1 MTAEAIRTGERR
13 LAAAGTGA
21 AEWLCLAA
29 APVFAIMALVT
40 GVFGAGA
47 ADVFCSAAQHVL
59 PLNGMT
65 WMYAL
70 MSVFH
75 SAPRLRLISDRKSD
89 GPRLLNRAGAGPST
103 RTFSGIPPHLSLPP
117 CKAWAPIFLKSNQL
131 STRSK
136 QLKPAT
142 KRRERHDHPQDRNA

>member
-1 MTAEAIRTGERR
+1 MTAEAIGTGERR

-29 APVFAIMALVT
+29 APVFSIMALVT

-47 ADVFCSAAQHVL
+47 PDVFCSAVQHVL

-70 MSVFH
+70 MSVLH
-75 SAPRLRLISDRKSD
+75 SAPWLRLISGGRSD

-103 RTFSGIPPHLSLPP
+103 PTFSGTPPHLSLPP
-117 CKAWAPIFLKSNQL
+117 RKARPL
-131 STRSK
+131 SF
-136 QLKPAT
+136 
-142 KRRERHDHPQDRNA
+142 